1 MPDCKKPELRID
13 WATHDAAKYA
23 VENWHYSKRM
33 PKSKLLKVGVW
44 EDQTFIGVVMFGL
57 GAGNATAPKPYGL
70 KDGQVAELVRVSLR
84 SHQTPVSRLVA
95 IALRFCLKACPGLR
109 LIVSFADP
117 EQGHHGGI
125 YQAGGWIYAGETSAD
140 RKVLVNGE
148 ELHPRTANDRW
159 KTADPAWLRKHVDPM
174 ARLVKTLPKLRYLM
188 PLDAE
193 TRHRIAPL
201 SKPYPK
207 RPKQATDGH
216 PPSSGG
222 ATPTRTLQDSEVAH
236 VPA

>member
-1 MPDCKKPELRID
+1 MLDTDSFRMRWELH
-13 WATHDAAKYA
+13 TEFSSY
-23 VENWHYSKRM
+23 
-33 PKSKLLKVGVW
+33 
-44 EDQTFIGVVMFGL
+44 TFFRPL
-57 GAGNATAPKPYGL
+57 A
-70 KDGQVAELVRVSLR
+70 
-84 SHQTPVSRLVA
+84 
-95 IALRFCLKACPGLR
+95 
-109 LIVSFADP
+109 
-117 EQGHHGGI
+117 
-125 YQAGGWIYAGETSAD
+125 
-140 RKVLVNGE
+140 NGE